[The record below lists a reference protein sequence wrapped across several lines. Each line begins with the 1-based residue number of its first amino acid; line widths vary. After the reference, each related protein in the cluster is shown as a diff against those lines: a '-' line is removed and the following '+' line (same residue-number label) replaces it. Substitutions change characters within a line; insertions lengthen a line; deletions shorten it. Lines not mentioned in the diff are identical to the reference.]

1 MREIFEEV
9 GGLIERERPFAL
21 ATVVR
26 TKGSTPQKPGS
37 KMLVREDGS
46 FAGTLGGGCIEADA
60 YTASKLAMAEGTPAD
75 VQGFTLNDDLA
86 AQDGLVCGGT
96 MYIMIDQ
103 PQKDPM
109 FDQYT
114 QEINAAYRGE
124 GGVALAMVTQKGAMS
139 GEVGDQGSDKRER
152 VEGGFAGRRF
162 AGRCGGGVG
171 VQGRWTSGG
180 RTLYRQKTG
189 PRYMSR
195 RSRARL
201 RWFWFGGGHVSYAI
215 YKLATFLGYRT
226 RVVDDREQFG
236 NAERFPEADK
246 IVVGEYDSGIR
257 DVGIT
262 ANSFVVVAT
271 RGHKY
276 DDMALLEAAKS
287 PAKFIGLLGSR
298 RKALLIFPTLLSSGV
313 SLERVSEIRTP
324 VGLNLGGRTPESIA
338 LSVMAEIEMVRYG
351 GDGASMKMDEK
362 LVLKAREK
370 AEVLA

>member
-9 GGLIERERPFAL
+9 GGLIENERPFAL

-60 YTASKLAMAEGTPAD
+60 YTASKLAIAEGTPPD

-109 FDQYT
+109 YVDFT
-114 QEINAAYRGE
+114 REINAAYRGE
-124 GGVALAMVTQKGAMS
+124 GGVALAMVTQQGAMS
-139 GEVGDQGSDKRER
+139 G
-152 VEGGFAGRRF
+152 
-162 AGRCGGGVG
+162 GVG
-171 VQGRWTSGG
+171 TKLLIREDGSRVGSLGDDSLDDAAEESAFKAMDFGRQDFISAKDGTEIYVEAFTSPA
-180 RTLYRQKTG
+180 TVVLV
-189 PRYMSR
+189 
-195 RSRARL
+195 
-201 RWFWFGGGHVSYAI
+201 GGGHVSYAI

-226 RVVDDREQFG
+226 RVVDDREEFG
-236 NAERFPEADK
+236 NAERFPEADN
-246 IVVGEYDSGIR
+246 IVVGDYDSGIR

-287 PAKFIGLLGSR
+287 QAKFIGLLGSR

-351 GDGASMKMDEK
+351 GDGSSMKMDEK

-370 AEVLA
+370 AGVLA

>member
-9 GGLIERERPFAL
+9 GGLIENERPFAL

-60 YTASKLAMAEGTPAD
+60 YTASKLAIAEGTPPD

-103 PQKDPM
+103 PQKDQM
-109 FDQYT
+109 YVDFT
-114 QEINAAYRGE
+114 REINAAYRGE
-124 GGVALAMVTQKGAMS
+124 GGVALAMVTQKGALS
-139 GEVGDQGSDKRER
+139 GEVGTKVLIREDGSRVGSLGETSLDHAAAEAAREAMDFGR
-152 VEGGFAGRRF
+152 QDFISTKDGTEIYVEAF
-162 AGRCGGGVG
+162 
-171 VQGRWTSGG
+171 TSPA
-180 RTLYRQKTG
+180 TVVLV
-189 PRYMSR
+189 
-195 RSRARL
+195 
-201 RWFWFGGGHVSYAI
+201 GGGHVSYAI

-351 GDGASMKMDEK
+351 GDGSSMKMDEK

-370 AEVLA
+370 AGVLA

>member
-1 MREIFEEV
+1 MDFGRQDFISTKDGTEIYVEAFTS
-9 GGLIERERPFAL
+9 P
-21 ATVVR
+21 ATVV
-26 TKGSTPQKPGS
+26 
-37 KMLVREDGS
+37 LV
-46 FAGTLGGGCIEADA
+46 
-60 YTASKLAMAEGTPAD
+60 
-75 VQGFTLNDDLA
+75 
-86 AQDGLVCGGT
+86 
-96 MYIMIDQ
+96 
-103 PQKDPM
+103 
-109 FDQYT
+109 
-114 QEINAAYRGE
+114 
-124 GGVALAMVTQKGAMS
+124 
-139 GEVGDQGSDKRER
+139 
-152 VEGGFAGRRF
+152 
-162 AGRCGGGVG
+162 
-171 VQGRWTSGG
+171 
-180 RTLYRQKTG
+180 
-189 PRYMSR
+189 
-195 RSRARL
+195 
-201 RWFWFGGGHVSYAI
+201 GGGHVSYAI